1 MPSINE
7 VIERNDKIKPNSF
20 DEATKADWLYRLDGR
35 ISKEIMHTEP
45 PVQYVYPDDGDK
57 ELLVPFPFDAIYDYY
72 LQSMIDYTNREFAS
86 YNNSMIMFNEAYDA
100 FAKQYIRDNVP
111 PSFFNFRNVMG

>member
-20 DEATKADWLYRLDGR
+20 DETTKADWLYRLDGR

-45 PVQYVYPDDGDK
+45 PVQYTYPEDGDK
-57 ELLVPFPFDAIYDYY
+57 ELLVPFPFDAVYDFY
-72 LQSMIDYTNREFAS
+72 LHAKRILFCQSLNQCFCFWSRRFA
-86 YNNSMIMFNEAYDA
+86 
-100 FAKQYIRDNVP
+100 
-111 PSFFNFRNVMG
+111 FF